1 MKKGLAI
8 LFVVTS
14 IIAVFA
20 FLPRANATDTYV
32 TLDINPSVE
41 LIVTPGDRVIYANAL
56 NEDGVVLLADLEL
69 VGKKIDVAV
78 TLIIDK
84 SIELG
89 FIVEGDDET
98 IVSVSTISENNKMG
112 ELMKEK
118 IKTRI
123 NGALNDKKVHGHA
136 EDKPDNGYQPS
147 FILEARLHNVSP
159 GYLFLAK
166 KAVYVDGELTLEAAL
181 EMNVSDLQ
189 TIIREAFV
197 AQKEVISDAR
207 EVFLTAKAE
216 LINTY
221 KPQFEAFET
230 QIADLT
236 AQIEATEDETEKA
249 NLEASLAIVVD
260 DYKTLR
266 LEFKTELEVIKD
278 AFVEEIINLKDALKL
293 FRFGFRFKH
302 GSSVE
307 FNRP

>member
-1 MKKGLAI
+1 
-8 LFVVTS
+8 
-14 IIAVFA
+14 
-20 FLPRANATDTYV
+20 
-32 TLDINPSVE
+32 
-41 LIVTPGDRVIYANAL
+41 
-56 NEDGVVLLADLEL
+56 
-69 VGKKIDVAV
+69 
-78 TLIIDK
+78 
-84 SIELG
+84 
-89 FIVEGDDET
+89 
-98 IVSVSTISENNKMG
+98 
-112 ELMKEK
+112 MKEK

-260 DYKTLR
+260 DYETLR